1 VIAAIYDIHGNLPAL
16 RAVLSDAARQGVSG
30 YVIGGDVAAGP
41 LPAETIGELT
51 ALTHRAEFVRG
62 NADREVVD
70 AYDRGQVNV
79 SDVEDPAARAAV
91 YAAGR
96 ISLHQRDFL
105 DSFLPSLRIEVPGL
119 GDVLFCHGSPRSDSE
134 ILTSITPERRLS
146 EVLALVEEATVV
158 CGHTHQQ
165 FDRTVGGVRVINAGS
180 VGIPYEGRPGA
191 YWALLG
197 PGVELRRTEYDLR
210 SALDELEASGFP
222 DLHEMV
228 RDSLLD
234 PADPGEVARLFEG
247 QAT

>member
-1 VIAAIYDIHGNLPAL
+1 
-16 RAVLSDAARQGVSG
+16 
-30 YVIGGDVAAGP
+30 
-41 LPAETIGELT
+41 
-51 ALTHRAEFVRG
+51 
-62 NADREVVD
+62 VD
-70 AYDRGQVNV
+70 AYDRGQVDV

-96 ISLHQRDFL
+96 ISLDQRDFL
-105 DSFLPSLRIEVPGL
+105 DSFLPSLRMEVPGL
-119 GDVLFCHGSPRSDSE
+119 GDVLFCRGSPRSDSE
-134 ILTSITPERRLS
+134 ILTSITPEGRLG
-146 EVLALVEEATVV
+146 EVLALVEEAIVV

-197 PGVELRRTEYDLR
+197 PGVELRRTQYDLR
-210 SALDELEASGFP
+210 SAVDELEASGFP
-222 DLHEMV
+222 DLDEML